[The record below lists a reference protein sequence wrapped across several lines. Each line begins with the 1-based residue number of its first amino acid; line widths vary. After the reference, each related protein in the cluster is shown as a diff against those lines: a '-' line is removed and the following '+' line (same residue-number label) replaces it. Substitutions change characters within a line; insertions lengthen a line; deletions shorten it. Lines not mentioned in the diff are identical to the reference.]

1 MRKSDLLAGCGL
13 ALALV
18 LGGCSTVAP
27 QAAVAAPIV
36 ATQAAAPAWPHLASD
51 VPADEAVRFGVLP
64 NGMRYAL
71 RRNATPPGA
80 ASLRLRIDAGSL
92 HEREDQRGLAHF
104 IEHMTLNQTRNVP
117 EGELIRILERAGL
130 QFGPDTNAST
140 SFDQT
145 IYMLDLP
152 RTDAETVDTGLFLMR
167 EVAGEATLSAEAID
181 RERGIILSEERTRAT
196 PAYRMAIDEL
206 SNIFSGDRLAERIPI
221 GLTEV
226 IRTAPRE
233 RFVEFYEGYYRPEN
247 ATLVAVG
254 DFDLDEMEA
263 KIRARF
269 SDWEA
274 EGEPAP
280 EPPAPAIPE
289 RGVETRVLVEPGVPT
304 RVSMSWVSPLDTSP
318 DTSESRLRK
327 IREQLGLQII
337 NRRLERLAASDSPPF
352 IGGGAV
358 QHDQGQRAEVAQ
370 IIAVSQPDRWNAAL
384 AAIEQEQRKVVE
396 HGFTQAELDREISE
410 LRARLTANVAG
421 AETRPSPQ
429 LAMGLVNA
437 VNEDRVFTAPATALA
452 LFDQA
457 VTGLTADQVTSAT
470 RTLFSG
476 SGPLVHLAS
485 PTPIETGEAALLAAY
500 SQSRET
506 PVAAPEAQQ
515 TLVWP
520 YEQIGAPGQV
530 VERRELADIG
540 ATAVRF
546 ANGVRLTVRPT
557 DFREDEIVVAARFGG
572 GQIGLPTDETSPA
585 WGYAA
590 GGFTAGG
597 LGQLTFEQVQEVL
610 SGKVYAI
617 NAGIAEDAFTLTGK
631 TRPEDLDTQLQVIA
645 AFFKDAAWRPTGVE
659 RLRSFGSTIHDQLDT
674 SPGGVFGRDAAS
686 LLRSGD
692 KRWATPSREEM
703 AAMTVADLR
712 ELLDSP
718 IASGPI
724 ELIIVGDV
732 EVDEA
737 IRQASLTFG
746 ALPARSD
753 SPASSAPIPFP
764 AGQSASLTHGGR
776 ADQGLG
782 FVAWPTV
789 DFYADQRRARG
800 LNLLSQIVQ
809 LRLNEEIR
817 EQQGAGY
824 SPRAAHSASENV
836 AGFGYLSA
844 QVETPPQ
851 GIEGFFR
858 DVDAIARSLRET
870 PVSDDEL
877 QRARRP
883 LVERLQ
889 RSRAS
894 SNEWWVEQLS
904 GAQEHPERVESIRV
918 GLDQYASITPAEL
931 QALAREYLVDS
942 RAFKLAV
949 RPRAGE
955 AAE

>member
-13 ALALV
+13 ALALA
-18 LGGCSTVAP
+18 LGGCATVEP
-27 QAAVAAPIV
+27 QAAVATPVV
-36 ATQAAAPAWPHLASD
+36 ATTSETPVWPHLASD
-51 VPADEAVRFGVLP
+51 VPADEAVRYGVLP

-80 ASLRLRIDAGSL
+80 ASLRLHFDVGSL

-181 RERGIILSEERTRAT
+181 RERGIVLSEERTRAT

-206 SNIFSGDRLAERIPI
+206 SNIFRDDLLAERIPI
-221 GLTEV
+221 GLTDV

-247 ATLVAVG
+247 ATLIAVG

-263 KIRARF
+263 KIRQRF
-269 SDWEA
+269 SDWNA
-274 EGEPAP
+274 RGEPAP
-280 EPPAPAIPE
+280 EPADPSIPE

-318 DTSESRLRK
+318 DTRENRIRQ

-337 NRRLERLAASDSPPF
+337 NRRLERLANSDSPPL

-358 QHDQGQRAEVAQ
+358 QHHQGQRAEVAQ
-370 IIAVSQPDRWNAAL
+370 IIAVSQPDRWGAAL

-410 LRARLTANVAG
+410 LRARLAANVAG
-421 AETRPSPQ
+421 AGTRPSPQ

-437 VNEDRVFTAPATALA
+437 VNEDRVFTAPATTLA

-457 VTGLTADQVTSAT
+457 VSGLTADTVTAAT
-470 RTLFSG
+470 RRLFSG

-485 PTPIETGEAALLAAY
+485 PTPVETGEAALLAAY

-506 PVAAPEAQQ
+506 PVTAPQAQQ
-515 TLVWP
+515 ALNWP
-520 YEQIGAPGQV
+520 YEQIGTPGQV
-530 VERRELADIG
+530 VEQRELEGTG

-546 ANGVRLTVRPT
+546 ANGVRLTVKPT
-557 DFREDEIVVAARFGG
+557 NFRDDEVVVEARFGR
-572 GQIGLPTDETSPA
+572 GQLGLPTDETSPA
-585 WGYAA
+585 WGFAA
-590 GGFTAGG
+590 GGFTSGG
-597 LGQLTFEQVQEVL
+597 LGELTFEQVQEVL
-610 SGKVYAI
+610 SGKVYAL
-617 NAGIAEDAFTLTGK
+617 NAGISEDAFTLSGK
-631 TRPEDLDTQLQVIA
+631 TNPEDLDTQLQLIA
-645 AFFKDAAWRPTGVE
+645 AYFKDAGWRSTGVD

-674 SPGGVFGRDAAS
+674 SPGGVFGRDSAS

-712 ELLDSP
+712 ELLAAP
-718 IASGPI
+718 IANGPL
-724 ELIIVGDV
+724 EVIIVGDV
-732 EVDEA
+732 QVDEA
-737 IRQASLTFG
+737 IRQAAATFG
-746 ALPARSD
+746 ALPARTA
-753 SPASSAPIPFP
+753 SPATVAPIPFP
-764 AGQSASLTHGGR
+764 AGQTVNLTHGGR
-776 ADQGLG
+776 ADQGLA
-782 FVAWPTV
+782 FIAWPTV
-789 DFYADQRRARG
+789 DFYADQRRARA
-800 LNLLSQIVQ
+800 LNLLGQVVQ

-824 SPRAAHSASENV
+824 SPGATHNASESV
-836 AGFGYLSA
+836 AGYGYLSA

-851 GIEGFFR
+851 GLDGFFR
-858 DVDAIARSLRET
+858 DVEAIARSLRET
-870 PVSDDEL
+870 PVTADEL

-889 RSRAS
+889 RSRTS
-894 SNEWWVEQLS
+894 SNEWWVNKLS
-904 GAQEHPERVESIRV
+904 GVQEHPNRVESIRV
-918 GLDQYASITPAEL
+918 DLEQYGSITPAEL

-942 RAFKLAV
+942 RAFKITV
-949 RPRAGE
+949 RPRTQ
-955 AAE
+955 

>member
-13 ALALV
+13 ALALA
-18 LGGCSTVAP
+18 LGGCATVEP
-27 QAAVAAPIV
+27 QAEVATPIV
-36 ATQAAAPAWPHLASD
+36 ATTNEAPVWPHLASD

-80 ASLRLRIDAGSL
+80 ASLRLHFDVGSL

-181 RERGIILSEERTRAT
+181 RERGIVLSEERTRAT

-206 SNIFSGDRLAERIPI
+206 SNIFRDDLLAERIPI
-221 GLTEV
+221 GLTDV

-247 ATLVAVG
+247 ATLIAVG

-263 KIRARF
+263 KIRQRF
-269 SDWEA
+269 SDWNA
-274 EGEPAP
+274 RGEPAP
-280 EPPAPAIPE
+280 EPADPSIPE

-318 DTSESRLRK
+318 DTRENRIRQ

-337 NRRLERLAASDSPPF
+337 NRRLERLANSDSPPF

-358 QHDQGQRAEVAQ
+358 QHHQGQRAEVAQ
-370 IIAVSQPDRWNAAL
+370 IIAVSQPDRWGAAL

-410 LRARLTANVAG
+410 LRARLAANVAG
-421 AETRPSPQ
+421 AGTRPSPQ

-437 VNEDRVFTAPATALA
+437 VNEDRVFTAPATTLA

-457 VTGLTADQVTSAT
+457 VSGLTADTVTAAT
-470 RTLFSG
+470 RRLFSG

-485 PTPIETGEAALLAAY
+485 PTPVETGEAALLAAY

-506 PVAAPEAQQ
+506 PVTAPQAQQ
-515 TLVWP
+515 ALNWP
-520 YEQIGAPGQV
+520 YEQIGTPGQV
-530 VERRELADIG
+530 VEQRELEGTG

-546 ANGVRLTVRPT
+546 ANGVRLTVKPT
-557 DFREDEIVVAARFGG
+557 NFRDDEVVVEARFGR
-572 GQIGLPTDETSPA
+572 GQLGLPTDETSPA
-585 WGYAA
+585 WGFAA
-590 GGFTAGG
+590 GGFTSGG
-597 LGQLTFEQVQEVL
+597 LGELTFEQVQEVL
-610 SGKVYAI
+610 SGKVYAL
-617 NAGIAEDAFTLTGK
+617 NAGISEDAFTLSGK
-631 TRPEDLDTQLQVIA
+631 TNPEDLDTQLQLIA
-645 AFFKDAAWRPTGVE
+645 AYFKDAGWRSTGVD

-674 SPGGVFGRDAAS
+674 SPGGVFGRDSAS

-712 ELLDSP
+712 ELLAAP
-718 IASGPI
+718 IANGPL
-724 ELIIVGDV
+724 EVIIVGDV
-732 EVDEA
+732 QVDEA
-737 IRQASLTFG
+737 IRQAAATFG
-746 ALPARSD
+746 ALPARTA
-753 SPASSAPIPFP
+753 SPATVAPIPFP
-764 AGQSASLTHGGR
+764 AGQTVNLTHGGR
-776 ADQGLG
+776 ADQGLA
-782 FVAWPTV
+782 FIAWPTV
-789 DFYADQRRARG
+789 DFYADQRRARA
-800 LNLLSQIVQ
+800 LNLLGQVVQ

-824 SPRAAHSASENV
+824 SPGATHNASESV
-836 AGFGYLSA
+836 AGYGYLSA

-851 GIEGFFR
+851 GLDGFFR
-858 DVDAIARSLRET
+858 DVEAIARSLRET
-870 PVSDDEL
+870 PVTADEL

-889 RSRAS
+889 RSRTS
-894 SNEWWVEQLS
+894 SNEWWVNKLS
-904 GAQEHPERVESIRV
+904 GVQEHPNRVESIRV
-918 GLDQYASITPAEL
+918 DLEQYGSITPAEL

-942 RAFKLAV
+942 RAFKIAV
-949 RPRAGE
+949 RPRTQ
-955 AAE
+955 

>member
-1 MRKSDLLAGCGL
+1 MRKSDWLAGCGL
-13 ALALV
+13 ALAFV
-18 LGGCSTVAP
+18 LAGCGTMEPPAAISAP
-27 QAAVAAPIV
+27 VAA
-36 ATQAAAPAWPHLASD
+36 AAESVPAWPHLASD
-51 VPADEAVRFGVLP
+51 VPADVAVRFGVLP

-71 RRNATPPGA
+71 RRNITPPGA
-80 ASLRLRIDAGSL
+80 ASLRLHFDVGSL

-152 RTDAETVDTGLFLMR
+152 RTDTETVDTGLFLMR
-167 EVAGEATLSAEAID
+167 EVAGEATLSTEAID
-181 RERGIILSEERTRAT
+181 RERGIVLSEERTRAT

-206 SNIFSGDRLAERIPI
+206 SNIFRGDLLAERIPI

-247 ATLVAVG
+247 ATLIAVG
-254 DFDLDEMEA
+254 DFDLDEMET
-263 KIRARF
+263 KVRARF

-274 EGEPAP
+274 DGQAAS
-280 EPPAPAIPE
+280 EPPAPLVPE

-304 RVSMSWVSPLDTSP
+304 RISMSWVSPLDSSP
-318 DTSESRLRK
+318 DTRESRMRQ

-337 NRRLERLAASDSPPF
+337 NRRLERLAASDAPPF

-358 QHDQGQRAEVAQ
+358 QHHQGQRAEVAQ
-370 IIAVSQPDRWNAAL
+370 IIAVSQPERWAAAL

-410 LRARLTANVAG
+410 YRARLAANVAG

-437 VNEDRVFTAPATALA
+437 VNEDRVFTAPATNLA

-457 VTGLTADQVTSAT
+457 VGGLTADDVTTAT
-470 RTLFSG
+470 RRLFSG
-476 SGPLVHLAS
+476 SGPLLHLAS
-485 PTPIETGEAALLAAY
+485 PTPVETGEAALLAAY

-506 PVAAPEAQQ
+506 PVNAPQAQQ
-515 TLVWP
+515 ALSWP
-520 YEQIGAPGQV
+520 YEQIGTPGQV
-530 VERRELADIG
+530 VERRELEGTG
-540 ATAVRF
+540 ATAIRF

-557 DFREDEIVVAARFGG
+557 DFREDEIVVSARFGR
-572 GQIGLPTDETSPA
+572 GQLGLPTDETSPA
-585 WGYAA
+585 WGFAA

-597 LGQLTFEQVQEVL
+597 LGELTFEQIQEVL
-610 SGKVYAI
+610 SGKVYAL
-617 NAGIAEDAFTLTGK
+617 NAGIEEEAFTLSGK
-631 TRPEDLDTQLQVIA
+631 TRSEDLDTQLQVIA
-645 AFFKDAAWRPTGVE
+645 AYFKDAGWRPAGVE
-659 RLRSFGSTIHDQLDT
+659 RLRSFGSTIHDQLET
-674 SPGGVFGRDAAS
+674 SPGGVFGRDSAS

-692 KRWATPSREEM
+692 RRWATPSREEM

-712 ELLDSP
+712 ELLDAP
-718 IASGPI
+718 IDSGPL

-737 IRQASLTFG
+737 IRQAAVTFG
-746 ALPARSD
+746 ALPARTPVSLTV
-753 SPASSAPIPFP
+753 APIPFP
-764 AGQSASLTHGGR
+764 SGQTASLTHGGR
-776 ADQGLG
+776 SDQGLG
-782 FVAWPTV
+782 FVAWPTT
-789 DFYADQRRARG
+789 DFYTDQRRARA
-800 LNLLSQIVQ
+800 LTLLGQVVQ

-824 SPRAAHSASENV
+824 SPRSAHSASENIP
-836 AGFGYLSA
+836 GYGYLSA

-870 PVSDDEL
+870 LVTDDEL

-894 SNEWWVEQLS
+894 SNEWWVEQLA
-904 GAQEHPERVESIRV
+904 GAQENPQRVESIRV
-918 GLDQYASITPAEL
+918 GLDQYAAITPAEL
-931 QALAREYLVDS
+931 QALAREFLVDS
-942 RAFKLAV
+942 RAFKLAI
-949 RPRAGE
+949 RPRTQ
-955 AAE
+955 